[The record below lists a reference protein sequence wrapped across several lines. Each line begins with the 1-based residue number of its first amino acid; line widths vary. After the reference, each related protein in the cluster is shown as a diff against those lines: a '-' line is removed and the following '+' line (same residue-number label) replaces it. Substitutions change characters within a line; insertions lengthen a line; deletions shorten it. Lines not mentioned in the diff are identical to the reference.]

1 MFNVNLYD
9 DDATSE
15 LSKRTRLGGGHG
27 RAADTVGKRT
37 RSDGRE
43 ADTVGKRTRLG
54 GGHGRTVGKRTRSG
68 SGHGWEADTVGRS
81 GSGHGREADT
91 VGRRTR
97 SDGRE
102 ADTVGRRKAA
112 RALRTGFT
120 LGSFAACDRFVT
132 GRLRHGETVYVCRAR
147 SRVRGRRQYDYV
159 WL

>member
-15 LSKRTRLGGGHG
+15 LSRRTRLGGGH
-27 RAADTVGKRT
+27 VQ
-37 RSDGRE
+37 E
-43 ADTVGKRTRLG
+43 ADAVGKRTRL
-54 GGHGRTVGKRTRSG
+54 G

-102 ADTVGRRKAA
+102 ADTVGRRTRSDGREADTVGRRKAA

-120 LGSFAACDRFVT
+120 VGSFAACDRFVT
-132 GRLRHGETVYVCRAR
+132 GRLRPGETVYVCRAM

>member
-1 MFNVNLYD
+1 M
-9 DDATSE
+9 
-15 LSKRTRLGGGHG
+15 GG
-27 RAADTVGKRT
+27 
-37 RSDGRE
+37 
-43 ADTVGKRTRLG
+43 
-54 GGHGRTVGKRTRSG
+54 
-68 SGHGWEADTVGRS
+68 
-81 GSGHGREADT
+81 GHGREADT
-91 VGRRTR
+91 VGKWTR

-132 GRLRHGETVYVCRAR
+132 GRLRPGETVYVCRAR

>member
-1 MFNVNLYD
+1 MG
-9 DDATSE
+9 S
-15 LSKRTRLGGGHG
+15 GH
-27 RAADTVGKRT
+27 
-37 RSDGRE
+37 S
-43 ADTVGKRTRLG
+43 
-54 GGHGRTVGKRTRSG
+54 RTVGKRTRSG
-68 SGHGWEADTVGRS
+68 SGHGWEVDKVGRGTRLGGGHGREADTVGRS

-132 GRLRHGETVYVCRAR
+132 GRLRP
-147 SRVRGRRQYDYV
+147 GRRSMCVGRGVAYV
-159 WL
+159 GGASMTMSGCSSACFLDIY

>member
-1 MFNVNLYD
+1 MPVSAGLRGCREKWRPNGTTAPVKKD
-9 DDATSE
+9 DPACSTSICMTMT
-15 LSKRTRLGGGHG
+15 LHQSCLG
-27 RAADTVGKRT
+27 
-37 RSDGRE
+37 
-43 ADTVGKRTRLG
+43 
-54 GGHGRTVGKRTRSG
+54 
-68 SGHGWEADTVGRS
+68 GHGWEADTVGRS
-81 GSGHGREADT
+81 GSGHGWEADT

-120 LGSFAACDRFVT
+120 VGSFAACDRLVT
-132 GRLRHGETVYVCRAR
+132 GRLRPGETVYVCRAR

>member
-1 MFNVNLYD
+1 MELQRLLEGRPGMFNVNLYD

-15 LSKRTRLGGGHG
+15 LSKRTR
-27 RAADTVGKRT
+27 
-37 RSDGRE
+37 
-43 ADTVGKRTRLG
+43 
-54 GGHGRTVGKRTRSG
+54 SG

-81 GSGHGREADT
+81 GGGHGRAADT

-120 LGSFAACDRFVT
+120 VGSFAACDRFVA
-132 GRLRHGETVYVCRAR
+132 GRLRPGETVYVCRAR

>member
-43 ADTVGKRTRLG
+43 ADTVGKRTR
-54 GGHGRTVGKRTRSG
+54 SG

-81 GSGHGREADT
+81 GRGHGREADT

-132 GRLRHGETVYVCRAR
+132 GRLRPGETVYVCRAR

>member
-1 MFNVNLYD
+1 M
-9 DDATSE
+9 
-15 LSKRTRLGGGHG
+15 GGGHG
-27 RAADTVGKRT
+27 RAADTVGRRA
-37 RSDGRE
+37 RSGS
-43 ADTVGKRTRLG
+43 
-54 GGHGRTVGKRTRSG
+54 GHGRTVGKRTRSG

-132 GRLRHGETVYVCRAR
+132 GRLRPGETVYVCRAR